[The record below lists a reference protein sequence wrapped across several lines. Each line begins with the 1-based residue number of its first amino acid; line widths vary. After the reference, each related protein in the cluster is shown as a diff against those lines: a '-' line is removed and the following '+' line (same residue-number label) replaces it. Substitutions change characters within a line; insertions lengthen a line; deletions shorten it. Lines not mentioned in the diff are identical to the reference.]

1 MLSSVFTLASFSFCT
16 SSCIFFFS
24 FSNSV
29 IIRTWFILV
38 SSKACKCDSVG
49 FILLKSYSL
58 FTLLYEGKRRR
69 ARREE
74 YGGGESNLVLASFPN
89 LVLGTRLGR
98 GQDTERKYTVP
109 SFFRALLPFC
119 VPILQLDSPKLKN
132 ACCSLVLLFCF
143 VKESFI
149 LSNQLQTMS
158 QVFIL
163 ISILTCLAAR
173 ASICNLFLL
182 FRISCSNS

>member
-1 MLSSVFTLASFSFCT
+1 MLRCAFTLASFSFCT

-49 FILLKSYSL
+49 FISLKSYSL

-74 YGGGESNLVLASFPN
+74 NGGGESN